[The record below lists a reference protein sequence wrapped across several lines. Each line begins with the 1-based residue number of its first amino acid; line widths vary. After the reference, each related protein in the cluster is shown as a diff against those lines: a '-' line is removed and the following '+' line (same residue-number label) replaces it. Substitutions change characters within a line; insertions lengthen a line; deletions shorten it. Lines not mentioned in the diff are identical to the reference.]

1 MFHKIQV
8 SRRLRIREEEKDAF
22 IRILVVWRFLKVQD
36 NFVPSVFLF
45 GIDNGGG
52 GREREKRNFS
62 RITCAGWLGEDNL
75 VLEIGLFA
83 RLFLSRWKRLGM
95 KKDEIF
101 RLKYRIRV
109 VGLF

>member
-1 MFHKIQV
+1 M
-8 SRRLRIREEEKDAF
+8 RLFEFWLFGD
-22 IRILVVWRFLKVQD
+22 FLKCKITS
-36 NFVPSVFLF
+36 FPRYFYLEL
-45 GIDNGGG
+45 ITGGG
-52 GREREKRNFS
+52 GGEREKRNFS